1 MKIEHKND
9 HSFAIILA
17 GIIVGSIVIAVMF

>member
-1 MKIEHKND
+1 MRIEHKND

-17 GIIVGSIVIAVMF
+17 GIIVGSILISVMF

>member
-1 MKIEHKND
+1 MKVEHKND

-17 GIIVGSIVIAVMF
+17 GIIVGSILISVMF

>member
-1 MKIEHKND
+1 MHIKNKND

-17 GIIVGSIVIAVMF
+17 GIIVGSILISVMF

>member
-1 MKIEHKND
+1 MKVENKND

-17 GIIVGSIVIAVMF
+17 GIIVGSIIISVMF

>member
-1 MKIEHKND
+1 MRVENNKD

-17 GIIVGSIVIAVMF
+17 GIIVGSIIISVMF